1 MLITVLSRDIIMD
14 SSLTFAILVDSIP
27 LKLCLYLVPFLRYSM
42 SNNGVTLKSELRI
55 IQGHW
60 KWHQSTD
67 RIRVPIYTSLFTIY
81 GSTTEKN

>member
-42 SNNGVTLKSELRI
+42 SNNGVTLKSELWI

-60 KWHQSTD
+60 KWHQSID
-67 RIRVPIYTSLFTIY
+67 PIYTSLFTIY